1 MGRPRIKHYFFL
13 LVFVMVLVNNIKG
26 INLVTSATQINEL
39 EMSLS
44 PEMEQSLCK
53 DLSLTLAK
61 FPKVRLGHLPT
72 PLEPMDRLSEI
83 LGGPRLWVKR
93 DDCTGLSS
101 GGNKTRKLEF
111 LMADAQSKGAD
122 TIITQGATQSNHAR
136 QTTAAAAKLGMEC
149 HILLEDRT
157 GSNDNNYILNGN
169 VLLDRLHGASVSKR
183 SGGTDMNLE
192 MQDFAD
198 ALIEKG
204 KKPYIIP
211 GGGSNPIGALGYV
224 NCARELTEQASEIG
238 LKIDALVH
246 ATGSAGTQA
255 GLVAGLAAIQ
265 SSIHLLGI
273 GVRAPKDKQEQMV
286 FDLAQKTADYL
297 DTGIEIERDKV
308 RAICDYVGAGYG
320 LPTDGM
326 IKAVKLLAQSE
337 GLLFD
342 PVYSGKGLD
351 GLIDQI
357 KKGYFAGMD
366 NVVFLHTGGSAALF
380 GYPETFELPGYAN

>member
-1 MGRPRIKHYFFL
+1 
-13 LVFVMVLVNNIKG
+13 MVLVNHIKG

-198 ALIEKG
+198 TLTEKG

-255 GLVAGLAAIQ
+255 GLVTGLAAIQ

>member
-13 LVFVMVLVNNIKG
+13 LVFVMVLVNHIKG

-255 GLVAGLAAIQ
+255 GLAAGLAAIQ

>member
-1 MGRPRIKHYFFL
+1 
-13 LVFVMVLVNNIKG
+13 MVLVNNIKG

-255 GLVAGLAAIQ
+255 GLVTGLAAIQ

-326 IKAVKLLAQSE
+326 IKSVKLLAQSE

>member
-1 MGRPRIKHYFFL
+1 MGRPTIKHYFYL
-13 LVFVMVLVNNIKG
+13 LVFAIVLVNHIEG

-72 PLEPMDRLSEI
+72 PLEPMDRLSEK

-111 LMADAQSKGAD
+111 LMADALSKGAD

-183 SGGTDMNLE
+183 SGGSDMNLE

-198 ALIEKG
+198 ALIEKD

>member
-1 MGRPRIKHYFFL
+1 MT
-13 LVFVMVLVNNIKG
+13 M
-26 INLVTSATQINEL
+26 
-39 EMSLS
+39 
-44 PEMEQSLCK
+44 SLCK
-53 DLSLTLAK
+53 ELSVALSR

-72 PLEPMDRLSEI
+72 PLEPMDRLSEM

-101 GGNKTRKLEF
+101 GGNKTRKLEY
-111 LMADAQSKGAD
+111 LMADAQEHGAD

-136 QTTAAAAKLGMEC
+136 QTTAAAAKLGMGC

-157 GSNDNNYILNGN
+157 GSNDPDYILNGN

-183 SGGTDMNLE
+183 AGGTDMNAE
-192 MQDFAD
+192 MEKLAEH
-198 ALIEKG
+198 LIEDG
-204 KKPYIIP
+204 KRPYIIP

-224 NCARELTEQASEIG
+224 NCARELAEQAMGMG
-238 LKIDALVH
+238 LNIDALVH
-246 ATGSAGTQA
+246 ATGSSGTQA

-265 SSIHLLGI
+265 SDMHLLGI
-273 GVRAPKDKQEQMV
+273 GVRAPQEKQEQMV
-286 FDLAQKTADYL
+286 FDLAQRTADYL
-297 DTGIEIERDKV
+297 GTGLKIDRSEV
-308 RAICDYVGAGYG
+308 RANCDYVGPGYG
-320 LPTDGM
+320 LPTPGM
-326 IKAVKLLAQSE
+326 IEAVKLLAQTE

-357 KKGYFAGMD
+357 RKGYFDGMD

-380 GYPETFELPGYAN
+380 GYPETFDLPGYTD